1 MTEKNKENIVKEQEI
16 FTVTLEENP
25 DNPEEL
31 FLPIPD
37 EILSKLGI
45 KENDIVNFEILENK
59 TVKISKK

>member
-1 MTEKNKENIVKEQEI
+1 MTEKNKENIFKEQET

-25 DNPEEL
+25 DNPDEL

-37 EILSKLGI
+37 EILNKLGI

>member
-1 MTEKNKENIVKEQEI
+1 MTKKNIVKEQETFI
-16 FTVTLEENP
+16 VTIEENH
-25 DNPEEL
+25 DNPDEL

-37 EILSKLGI
+37 EILNKLGI